1 METTMAFLRKI
12 TILFLLSISI
22 IYIPNLSADT
32 ILTKIVN
39 KKIIGNETIGIGST
53 INLSST
59 DLSLSGESIF
69 LGSAVRTDGQSIFD
83 IYFNKLNL
91 KIEYIDSHRFA
102 NRRPNLQKVL
112 DPVPQVG
119 GTCTGYAINNY
130 LNQISLSPF
139 IGNGQ
144 LSVKLS
150 TEEGRTELLVDSI
163 NRYYLMSSHRYSIS
177 GILKGFGIE
186 YGFTCQSLQTNN
198 YEKVKNKILS
208 QLDSGYPVIVA
219 FDFGP
224 EMAKSPFQMEKVDSP
239 DSELDDRLWIP
250 RKRGERNSGGHTIVA
265 AGSFEFNQKTYLV
278 MVDSDWSEPRVW
290 DMESFLNEKT
300 AIDEIDFVFCK

>member
-1 METTMAFLRKI
+1 MIFLRKY
-12 TILFLLSISI
+12 TVLFLLSISVV
-22 IYIPNLSADT
+22 YLPNLSADT
-32 ILTKIVN
+32 IITKILN
-39 KKIIGNETIGIGST
+39 KKNIGNETIGIGST
-53 INLSST
+53 VILSSS

-69 LGSAVRTDGQSIFD
+69 LGSAVRTDGHSTFD

-91 KIEYIDSHRFA
+91 KIEYIDSHRFS
-102 NRRPNLQKVL
+102 NRLPNLQKVL

-130 LNQISLSPF
+130 LNQISISSF
-139 IGNGQ
+139 IGNGR
-144 LSVKLS
+144 LNEKLS

-163 NRYYLMSSHRYSIS
+163 NRYYLMSSHRYSIA
-177 GILKGFGIE
+177 GILKGFGSD

-224 EMAKSPFQMEKVDSP
+224 EMAKSPFRMEKVDSP
-239 DSELDDRLWIP
+239 ESELDDRLWIP
-250 RKRGERNSGGHTIVA
+250 RKIGERNSGGHTIVA
-265 AGSFEFNQKTYLV
+265 AGSFVFNQKTYLV

-290 DMESFLNEKT
+290 DMEIFLNQKT
-300 AIDEIDFVFCK
+300 ALEEIDFVFCK